1 MLQANRAMYFFLRDI
16 DMDRIVPST
25 DYPITEHR
33 NGRGEPFWIQGSLP
47 SPIEVYES
55 FSGTRLTD
63 VEWDDNEVWIG
74 TSESFKEMPEEVCKS
89 IATPEFSGH
98 LASGSFKE
106 MLEEALGVLKQWK
119 NQMEAEFSSESFDII
134 LSIDF
139 GEYGAFPSATIRFYA
154 IRENDHIIGIDEMS
168 LEKIAQPVLNE
179 SVSP

>member
-25 DYPITEHR
+25 KYPITEHR
-33 NGRGEPFWIQGSLP
+33 NGKGEPFWIQGSLP

-74 TSESFKEMPEEVCKS
+74 TSEYFKEMPEEVCKS
-89 IATPEFSGH
+89 IATPELRH
-98 LASGSFKE
+98 LASESFKE

-139 GEYGAFPSATIRFYA
+139 GEYGAFPSVTICFYA
-154 IRENDHIIGIDEMS
+154 IREKYRIMQIGEMN
-168 LEKIAQPVLNE
+168 LERTTQPVLIE
-179 SVSP
+179 CVGI